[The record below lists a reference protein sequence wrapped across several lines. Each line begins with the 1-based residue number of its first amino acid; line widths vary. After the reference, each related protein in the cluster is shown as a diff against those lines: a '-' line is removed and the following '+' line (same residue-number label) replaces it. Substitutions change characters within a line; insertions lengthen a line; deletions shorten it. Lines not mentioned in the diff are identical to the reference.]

1 METIS
6 KCAKCVCANIHS
18 FIFLLQL
25 VRSKQTIY
33 MILLKYF
40 HGLQK
45 GVENAVTCD
54 EGGQ

>member
-6 KCAKCVCANIHS
+6 KCAKYVCANIHS